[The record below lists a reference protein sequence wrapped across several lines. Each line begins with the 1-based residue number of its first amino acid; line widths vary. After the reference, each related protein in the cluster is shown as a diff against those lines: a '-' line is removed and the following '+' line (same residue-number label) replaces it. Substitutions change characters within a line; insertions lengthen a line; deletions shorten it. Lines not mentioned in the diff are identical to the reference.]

1 MRDIALI
8 GAGKIGRMAA
18 HLLATCGDYR
28 VRVADSHAPSV
39 EPIARTYPAVTGH
52 VIDFADAAAL
62 DRILAGTAAVISCAP
77 FRCNRLIAER
87 AKIHGSHYLDL
98 TEDVAVT
105 KATLELAKGART
117 AFIPQCGLAPGFIT
131 IVATHLVHGMDEIH
145 DLRLRVGA
153 LPRFPDNQLKYNLT
167 WSTDGLINE
176 YCNPCE
182 ALIDG
187 KMTLVPPMEQLETIL
202 INGIEFEAFNT
213 SGGLGTLADSLMGR
227 ARNVNYKTI
236 RYPGHQKLIKFLLD
250 DLAMRDHRDE
260 LGKIF
265 ERAIPTTMQDQIVI
279 YVSAIGMVRGKLTE
293 RTYANAVLHKVIDGE
308 EWTGIQITTAAGVC
322 AVLDLLMQGRIPQ
335 QGFVRMEQIAYADFI
350 ANRFGRHYAM

>member
-18 HLLATCGDYR
+18 HMLATCGDYR

-39 EPIARTYPAVTGH
+39 EPLARTYPAVTGH
-52 VIDFADAAAL
+52 VIDFADAAAI

-117 AFIPQCGLAPGFIT
+117 AFIPQCGL
-131 IVATHLVHGMDEIH
+131 
-145 DLRLRVGA
+145 
-153 LPRFPDNQLKYNLT
+153 
-167 WSTDGLINE
+167 
-176 YCNPCE
+176 
-182 ALIDG
+182 
-187 KMTLVPPMEQLETIL
+187 
-202 INGIEFEAFNT
+202 
-213 SGGLGTLADSLMGR
+213 GTLADSLMGR

-260 LGKIF
+260 LGRIF
-265 ERAIPTTMQDQIVI
+265 DRAIPTTMQDQIVI

-335 QGFVRMEQIAYADFI
+335 QGFVRMEQIAYPDFI